1 MMDKYSIGEISKE
14 TNVTTR
20 TLRYYE
26 EIGLLKPSYV
36 ADSGYRY
43 YSKDDVITL
52 QQITTFKKLGFK
64 LSEIKE
70 VLKEEKGISEE
81 ETWKSAI
88 QNEIQTIQG
97 EVKRLQDLEKLLYT
111 TFHSIELTGELRTED
126 LMLFI
131 KSVQGIDQ
139 RKKFWKRYFNE
150 EEQQIIQGLPT
161 FEESDKRTQEW
172 LQVLREIR
180 ERINEPVDSPE
191 VQQLAEK
198 VVGFS
203 MHVFQ
208 EDEQLINKYWELIRP
223 EEGEIA
229 KVYGLDSETMKYI
242 DEMVEYYLKKEE
254 DK

>member
-1 MMDKYSIGEISKE
+1 MDKYSIGEISKE

-26 EIGLLKPSYV
+26 EIGLLQPSYV

-43 YSKDDVITL
+43 YSKGDVITL

-70 VLKEEKGISEE
+70 VL
-81 ETWKSAI
+81 
-88 QNEIQTIQG
+88 
-97 EVKRLQDLEKLLYT
+97 
-111 TFHSIELTGELRTED
+111 
-126 LMLFI
+126 
-131 KSVQGIDQ
+131 
-139 RKKFWKRYFNE
+139 NE

-161 FEESDKRTQEW
+161 FEENDKRTKDW

-223 EEGEIA
+223 GEGEIV

-242 DEMVEYYLKKEE
+242 DEIVECYLKKEE

>member
-1 MMDKYSIGEISKE
+1 MDKYSIGEISKE

-26 EIGLLKPSYV
+26 EIGLLRPSYV

-81 ETWKSAI
+81 GRWKNAI

-139 RKKFWKRYFNE
+139 REKFWKRYFNE
-150 EEQQIIQGLPT
+150 EEQQIMQGLPT
-161 FEESDKRTQEW
+161 FEENDKRTKEW

-198 VVGFS
+198 VVTFS
-203 MHVFQ
+203 MHIFQ

-242 DEMVEYYLKKEE
+242 DEMVDYYLKKEE

>member
-1 MMDKYSIGEISKE
+1 MDKYSIGEISKE

-36 ADSGYRY
+36 AESGYRY

-52 QQITTFKKLGFK
+52 QQIITFKKLGFK
-64 LSEIKE
+64 LSEIKK
-70 VLKEEKGISEE
+70 VLKEEKGNSEE
-81 ETWKSAI
+81 RWKNAI

-139 RKKFWKRYFNE
+139 REKFWKRYFNE

-161 FEESDKRTQEW
+161 FEENDKRTKEW

-198 VVGFS
+198 VVAFS

-229 KVYGLDSETMKYI
+229 KVYGLDLETMKYI
-242 DEMVEYYLKKEE
+242 DEMVDYYLKKEE

>member
-1 MMDKYSIGEISKE
+1 MDKYSIGEISKE

-26 EIGLLKPSYV
+26 EIGLLTPSHV
-36 ADSGYRY
+36 AESGYRY

-81 ETWKSAI
+81 ERWKNAI

-139 RKKFWKRYFNE
+139 REKFWKRYFNE
-150 EEQQIIQGLPT
+150 EEQHIIQGLPT
-161 FEESDKRTQEW
+161 FEENDKRTQEW

-180 ERINEPVDSPE
+180 ERINEPVDSSE

>member
-1 MMDKYSIGEISKE
+1 MDKYSIGEISKE

-26 EIGLLKPSYV
+26 EIGLLQPSYV

-81 ETWKSAI
+81 ERWKNAI

-111 TFHSIELTGELRTED
+111 TFHSIELIGELRTED
-126 LMLFI
+126 
-131 KSVQGIDQ
+131 
-139 RKKFWKRYFNE
+139 
-150 EEQQIIQGLPT
+150 
-161 FEESDKRTQEW
+161 
-172 LQVLREIR
+172 
-180 ERINEPVDSPE
+180 
-191 VQQLAEK
+191 
-198 VVGFS
+198 
-203 MHVFQ
+203 
-208 EDEQLINKYWELIRP
+208 
-223 EEGEIA
+223 
-229 KVYGLDSETMKYI
+229 
-242 DEMVEYYLKKEE
+242 
-254 DK
+254 

>member
-1 MMDKYSIGEISKE
+1 MDKYSIGEISKE

-26 EIGLLKPSYV
+26 EIGLLQPSYV

-43 YSKDDVITL
+43 YSKGDVITL

-70 VLKEEKGISEE
+70 VLKEEKGILEE
-81 ETWKSAI
+81 ERWKNAI

-150 EEQQIIQGLPT
+150 EEQQIIQSLPT
-161 FEESDKRTQEW
+161 FEENDKRTKDW

-223 EEGEIA
+223 GEGEIA

-242 DEMVEYYLKKEE
+242 DEIVECYLKKEE

>member
-1 MMDKYSIGEISKE
+1 MDKYSIGEISKE

-26 EIGLLKPSYV
+26 EIGLLRPSYV

-64 LSEIKE
+64 LSEIKG
-70 VLKEEKGISEE
+70 VLKEAKGISEE
-81 ETWKSAI
+81 ERWKHAI

-139 RKKFWKRYFNE
+139 REKFWKRYFNE

-161 FEESDKRTQEW
+161 FEENDKRTKEW

-198 VVGFS
+198 VVAFS
-203 MHVFQ
+203 MHIFQ

-242 DEMVEYYLKKEE
+242 DEMVDYYLKKEE

>member
-1 MMDKYSIGEISKE
+1 MDKYSIGEISKE

-26 EIGLLKPSYV
+26 EIGLLRPSYV

-64 LSEIKE
+64 LSEIKG
-70 VLKEEKGISEE
+70 VLKEAKGISEE
-81 ETWKSAI
+81 ERWKHAI

-139 RKKFWKRYFNE
+139 REKFWKRYFNE
-150 EEQQIIQGLPT
+150 EEQQIIQDLPT
-161 FEESDKRTQEW
+161 FEENDKRTQEW

-198 VVGFS
+198 VVTFS
-203 MHVFQ
+203 MHIFQ

-242 DEMVEYYLKKEE
+242 DEMVDYYLKKEE

>member
-1 MMDKYSIGEISKE
+1 MDKYSIGEISKE

-26 EIGLLKPSYV
+26 EIGLLRPSYV

-81 ETWKSAI
+81 DRWKHAI

-131 KSVQGIDQ
+131 KSVQGIGQ
-139 RKKFWKRYFNE
+139 REKFWKRYFNE
-150 EEQQIIQGLPT
+150 EEQQIIKGLPT
-161 FEESDKRTQEW
+161 FEENDKRTKEW

-198 VVGFS
+198 VVAFS
-203 MHVFQ
+203 MHIFQ

-242 DEMVEYYLKKEE
+242 DEMVDYYLKKEE

>member
-1 MMDKYSIGEISKE
+1 MDKYSIGEISKE

-36 ADSGYRY
+36 AESGYRY

-52 QQITTFKKLGFK
+52 QQIATFKKLGFK

-70 VLKEEKGISEE
+70 VLKEKKGISEE
-81 ETWKSAI
+81 ERWKSAI
-88 QNEIQTIQG
+88 QNEIQTIQA

-111 TFHSIELTGELRTED
+111 TFHAIELTGELRTED

-139 RKKFWKRYFNE
+139 REKFRKSYFTE
-150 EEQQIIQGLPT
+150 EEKQIIQDLPT
-161 FEESDKRTQEW
+161 FEEDDERMKEW

-180 ERINEPVDSPE
+180 QRINEPVDSPE
-191 VQQLAEK
+191 MQQLAEK
-198 VVGFS
+198 VVTFS

>member
-1 MMDKYSIGEISKE
+1 MDKYSIGEISKE

-26 EIGLLKPSYV
+26 EIGLLRPSYV

-64 LSEIKE
+64 LSEIKG
-70 VLKEEKGISEE
+70 VLKEAKGISEE
-81 ETWKSAI
+81 ERWKNAI

-139 RKKFWKRYFNE
+139 REKFWKRYFNE

-161 FEESDKRTQEW
+161 FEENDKRTKEW

-198 VVGFS
+198 VVAFS
-203 MHVFQ
+203 MHIFQ

-242 DEMVEYYLKKEE
+242 DEMVDYYLKKEE

>member
-1 MMDKYSIGEISKE
+1 MDKYSIGEISKE

-26 EIGLLKPSYV
+26 EIGLLRPSYV

-81 ETWKSAI
+81 DRWKHAI

-131 KSVQGIDQ
+131 KSVQGIGQ
-139 RKKFWKRYFNE
+139 REKFWKRYFNE

-161 FEESDKRTQEW
+161 FEENDKRTKEW

-198 VVGFS
+198 VVTFS
-203 MHVFQ
+203 MHIFQ

-242 DEMVEYYLKKEE
+242 DEMVDYYLKKEE

>member
-1 MMDKYSIGEISKE
+1 MDKYSIGEISKE

-36 ADSGYRY
+36 AESGYRY

-64 LSEIKE
+64 LSEIKK
-70 VLKEEKGISEE
+70 VLKEEKGNSEE
-81 ETWKSAI
+81 RWKSAI
-88 QNEIQTIQG
+88 QNEIQTIQA

-111 TFHSIELTGELRTED
+111 TFHSIELTGELKTED

-131 KSVQGIDQ
+131 KSVQGIEQ
-139 RKKFWKRYFNE
+139 RENFRQKYFTE
-150 EEQQIIQGLPT
+150 EEQKVIEDLPT
-161 FEESDKRTQEW
+161 LEENDERTKEW

-180 ERINEPVDSPE
+180 QRINEPVDSPE
-191 VQQLAEK
+191 IQKLAER
-198 VVGFS
+198 VVAFS
-203 MHVFQ
+203 MHVFH
-208 EDEQLINKYWELIRP
+208 EDEQLINKYWDLIKP

-229 KVYGLDSETMKYI
+229 RVYGLDLETMNYI
-242 DEMVEYYLKKEE
+242 EKMMDCYLKKEE
-254 DK
+254 GK

>member
-1 MMDKYSIGEISKE
+1 MDKYSIGEISKE

-26 EIGLLKPSYV
+26 EIGLLQPSYV

-43 YSKDDVITL
+43 YSKGDVITL

-70 VLKEEKGISEE
+70 VLKEEKGILEE
-81 ETWKSAI
+81 ERWKNAI

-150 EEQQIIQGLPT
+150 EKQQIIQGLPT
-161 FEESDKRTQEW
+161 FEENDKRTKDW

-223 EEGEIA
+223 GEGEIA

-242 DEMVEYYLKKEE
+242 DEIVECYLKKEE

>member
-1 MMDKYSIGEISKE
+1 MEKYSIGEVSKE
-14 TNVTTR
+14 TSVTTR

-36 ADSGYRY
+36 AESGYRY
-43 YSKDDVITL
+43 YSKDNVITL

-81 ETWKSAI
+81 DRWKHAI

-139 RKKFWKRYFNE
+139 REKFWKRYFNE

-161 FEESDKRTQEW
+161 FEENDKRTKEW

-180 ERINEPVDSPE
+180 ERINEPVDSSE
-191 VQQLAEK
+191 VQQLAGK
-198 VVGFS
+198 VVAFS

-208 EDEQLINKYWELIRP
+208 DDEQLINKYWELIRP
-223 EEGEIA
+223 EEGEVA
-229 KVYGLDSETMKYI
+229 KVYGLDAETMKYI

>member
-1 MMDKYSIGEISKE
+1 MDKYSIGEISKE

-20 TLRYYE
+20 ALRYYE

-64 LSEIKE
+64 LSEIKG
-70 VLKEEKGISEE
+70 VLKEAKGISEE
-81 ETWKSAI
+81 ERWKNAI
-88 QNEIQTIQG
+88 QNEIQTIQA

-111 TFHSIELTGELRTED
+111 TFHSIELTGELKTED

-131 KSVQGIDQ
+131 KSVQGIEQ
-139 RKKFWKRYFNE
+139 RENFRQKYFTE
-150 EEQQIIQGLPT
+150 EEQKVIEDLPT
-161 FEESDKRTQEW
+161 LEENDKRTKEW

-198 VVGFS
+198 VVAFS
-203 MHVFQ
+203 MHIFQ

-242 DEMVEYYLKKEE
+242 DEMVDYYLKKEE

>member
-1 MMDKYSIGEISKE
+1 MDKYSIGAISKE

-36 ADSGYRY
+36 AESGYRY

-70 VLKEEKGISEE
+70 VLNEKKGISEE
-81 ETWKSAI
+81 ERWKSAI
-88 QNEIQTIQG
+88 QNEIQTIQA
-97 EVKRLQDLEKLLYT
+97 EVKRLQGLEKLLYT
-111 TFHSIELTGELRTED
+111 TFHAIELTGELRTED

-139 RKKFWKRYFNE
+139 REKFWKRYFTE
-150 EEQQIIQGLPT
+150 EEKQIIQDLPT
-161 FEESDKRTQEW
+161 FEEDDERMKEW

-180 ERINEPVDSPE
+180 QRINEPVDSPE
-191 VQQLAEK
+191 MQRLAEK
-198 VVGFS
+198 VVTFS

-254 DK
+254 DE